1 VVILL
6 ISFLPDVSCGFIPG
20 SKEASGKM
28 SPVLVG
34 ILGFIVL
41 FSLLALGLPIG
52 AGMALVGFVGTWFL
66 ISDVAAFTKLA
77 VVPFQTVTDYSLAVL
92 PLFILMAQVVFVSG
106 MGRDLFNLASKWL
119 GHKRGGV
126 AMAAVAGSGVFA
138 AVSASSIATATTM
151 GLVSIPEMRRLKYDP
166 ALATGAVAAGGTM
179 GVLIPPSG
187 ALIIYGIL
195 TETSIGKLFAAGIIP
210 GILEAL
216 FYILVIG
223 ILCWWKPKLGP
234 PAEKAPLREKIKSL
248 GGCGEIVALIIFVLT
263 GLIIG
268 WFTPTEAGAVGAFG
282 AIIMCALRGRLTW
295 DSFKTAIVET
305 LKTTGMIYGIL
316 IGALIFNVFV
326 AASTIPYVLSEFIGN
341 MALPPHAILVMVL
354 VLYFFL
360 GCFLDVA
367 AMTVLTIPIFFPL
380 VVSLGFNPIWF
391 GIIFVRMAEIA
402 MITPPIGM
410 NTFVIAG
417 VVKEMGIP
425 METVFKGIIPFLL
438 ADFLHVT
445 LLILFPSLSLFLVKL
460 MM

>member
-1 VVILL
+1 
-6 ISFLPDVSCGFIPG
+6 
-20 SKEASGKM
+20 M

-234 PAEKAPLREKIKSL
+234 PAEKAPLGEKIKSL

-282 AIIMCALRGRLTW
+282 AIIMCTLRGRLTW

-425 METVFKGIIPFLL
+425 METVFKGIIPFLI

>member
-1 VVILL
+1 
-6 ISFLPDVSCGFIPG
+6 
-20 SKEASGKM
+20 M
-28 SPVLVG
+28 SPILVG
-34 ILGFIVL
+34 ILGFALL
-41 FSLLALGLPIG
+41 FLLLAIGLPIG
-52 AGMALVGFVGTWFL
+52 AGMALVGFVGIWYL
-66 ISDVAAFTKLA
+66 ISDVAAFIKVA

-92 PLFILMAQVVFVSG
+92 PLFILMAQVVFASG

-126 AMAAVAGSGVFA
+126 AMAAVAGSAVFA

-166 ALATGAVAAGGTM
+166 ALATGSVAAGGTM

-210 GILEAL
+210 GVLEAL
-216 FYILVIG
+216 FYIAVIG
-223 ILCWWKPKLGP
+223 LLCWWKPNYGP
-234 PAEKAPLREKIKSL
+234 PAEKAPLREKIKAFSSC
-248 GGCGEIVALIIFVLT
+248 GGIVVLIAFVLS

-282 AIIMCALRGRLTW
+282 AIVITTLRRRLTW
-295 DSFKTAIVET
+295 DGFKTAIVDT

-341 MALPPHAILVMVL
+341 MPWPPMAILVMVL

-380 VVSLGFNPIWF
+380 VLKLGFNPIWF

-425 METVFKGIIPFLL
+425 METVFKGIVPFLL

-445 LLILFPSLSLFLVKL
+445 LLILVPAISLFLVRF
-460 MM
+460 M

>member
-1 VVILL
+1 
-6 ISFLPDVSCGFIPG
+6 
-20 SKEASGKM
+20 M
-28 SPVLVG
+28 SPILVG
-34 ILGFIVL
+34 ILAFVVL
-41 FSLLALGLPIG
+41 FSLLALGVPIG
-52 AGMALVGFVGTWFL
+52 AGMALVGFAGLWYV
-66 ISDVAAFTKLA
+66 ISDIAAFTKIA

-106 MGRDLFNLASKWL
+106 MGRDLFNLAYKWL

-126 AMAAVAGSGVFA
+126 AMAAVVGSAIFA

-216 FYILVIG
+216 FYLVVIT
-223 ILCWWKPKLGP
+223 ILCMWKPDLGP
-234 PAEKAPLREKIKSL
+234 RAEKAPLRERIRAL
-248 GGCGEIVALIIFVLT
+248 GSCGEIVALIIFVLT

-282 AIIMCALRGRLTW
+282 AIILTTLRKRLNW
-295 DSFKTAIVET
+295 EGFKTAILDT
-305 LKTTGMIYGIL
+305 LKVSGMIYGIL
-316 IGALIFNVFV
+316 IGAFIFNYLV
-326 AASTIPYVLSEFIGN
+326 AISTIPYVLSEFIGS
-341 MALPPHAILVMVL
+341 LPLSPLAILVVVL

-380 VVSLGFNPIWF
+380 VMDLGFNAVWF

-417 VVKEMGIP
+417 VVKDMGIP
-425 METVFKGIIPFLL
+425 LQTVFKGVIPFVF
-438 ADFLHVT
+438 ADFCHIT
-445 LLILFPSLSLFLVKL
+445 LLILFPSLSLFLVGV

>member
-1 VVILL
+1 
-6 ISFLPDVSCGFIPG
+6 
-20 SKEASGKM
+20 M
-28 SPVLVG
+28 SPVIIG
-34 ILGFIVL
+34 ILGFVVL
-41 FSLLALGLPIG
+41 FSLLAVGMPIG
-52 AGMALVGFVGTWFL
+52 GGMALVGFAGVWYL
-66 ISDVAAFTKLA
+66 ISDAAAFIKLA

-119 GHKRGGV
+119 GHRKGGV
-126 AMAAVAGSGVFA
+126 AMAAVAGSGIFA

-151 GLVSIPEMRRLKYDP
+151 GLVSIPEMKRLKYDP
-166 ALATGAVAAGGTM
+166 ALATGSVAAGGTM

-187 ALIIYGIL
+187 ALIIFGIL
-195 TETSIGKLFAAGIIP
+195 TETSIGKLFVAGIVP

-216 FYILVIG
+216 FYIAVI
-223 ILCWWKPKLGP
+223 IVLCAWRPELGP
-234 PAEKAPLREKIKSL
+234 PAEKAPFVEKIKAL
-248 GGCGEIVALIIFVLT
+248 GSCGEIVALIVFVLT

-268 WFTPTEAGAVGAFG
+268 WFTPTEAGAVGGFG
-282 AIIMCALRGRLTW
+282 AIIMCTLRRRLTW
-295 DSFKTAIVET
+295 EGFKTAIVDT

-341 MALPPHAILVMVL
+341 MALPPMAILIMVL

-391 GIIFVRMAEIA
+391 GIVFVRMAEIA

-417 VVKEMGIP
+417 VVRGMGIE
-425 METVFKGIIPFLL
+425 METVFKGIIPFLV
-438 ADFLHVT
+438 ADFLHIT
-445 LLILFPSLSLFLVKL
+445 LLILVPPLTLYLVGL

>member
-1 VVILL
+1 
-6 ISFLPDVSCGFIPG
+6 
-20 SKEASGKM
+20 M
-28 SPVLVG
+28 SPILIGVIGFVL
-34 ILGFIVL
+34 L
-41 FSLLALGLPIG
+41 FTLLAFGVPIG
-52 AGMALVGFVGTWFL
+52 AGMALMGFLGFWYLV
-66 ISDVAAFTKLA
+66 SDVAAFTKLA
-77 VVPFQTVTDYSLAVL
+77 IVPFQTASAYSLAVL
-92 PLFILMAQVVFVSG
+92 PLFIFMAQVVFVSG
-106 MGRDLFNLASKWL
+106 MGRDLFNMASKWL

-126 AMAAVAGSGVFA
+126 AMAAVVGSAIFA

-151 GLVSIPEMRRLKYDP
+151 GLVAIPEMIRLKYDP
-166 ALATGAVAAGGTM
+166 ALATGSVAAGGTM

-216 FYILVIG
+216 FYIAVIF
-223 ILCWWKPKLGP
+223 IMCSLKPEYGP
-234 PAEKAPLREKIKSL
+234 RAVKAPFGEKIKAL
-248 GGCGEIVALIIFVLT
+248 GSCGEIVVLIVFVLA

-282 AIIMCALRGRLTW
+282 AIIMCTLRGRLTW
-295 DSFKTAIVET
+295 NSFKTAIIDT

-316 IGALIFNVFV
+316 IGAMIFNFFV
-326 AASTIPYVLSEFIGN
+326 AATTIPYVLSDFIGGLP
-341 MALPPHAILVMVL
+341 LPPMAILAMVL

-380 VVSLGFNPIWF
+380 VISLGFDPIWF
-391 GIIFVRMAEIA
+391 GIIFIRMAEIA

-417 VVKEMGIP
+417 IVKEMGIE
-425 METVFKGIIPFLL
+425 MGTVWRGIFPFLM

-445 LLILFPSLSLFLVKL
+445 LLILIPQLSLFLVKV

>member
-1 VVILL
+1 
-6 ISFLPDVSCGFIPG
+6 
-20 SKEASGKM
+20 M
-28 SPVLVG
+28 SPILVG
-34 ILGFIVL
+34 ILGFVVL
-41 FSLLALGLPIG
+41 FSLLAIGLPIG
-52 AGMALVGFVGTWFL
+52 AGMALVGFAGLWYL

-126 AMAAVAGSGVFA
+126 AMAAVAGSGIFA

-151 GLVSIPEMRRLKYDP
+151 GLVSIPEMKRLKYDP

-216 FYILVIG
+216 FYIGVIS
-223 ILCWWKPKLGP
+223 ILCWWRPKLGP

-282 AIIMCALRGRLTW
+282 AIIMCTLRRRLTW

-341 MALPPHAILVMVL
+341 MPLPPLAILVMVL

-380 VVSLGFNPIWF
+380 VVSLGFNAIWF

-417 VVKEMGIP
+417 VVREMGIE
-425 METVFKGIIPFLL
+425 METVFKGIIPFLM

-445 LLILFPSLSLFLVKL
+445 LLILFPPLSLYLVEL

>member
-1 VVILL
+1 
-6 ISFLPDVSCGFIPG
+6 
-20 SKEASGKM
+20 M
-28 SPVLVG
+28 SPVLFG
-34 ILGFIVL
+34 ILGFVVL
-41 FSLLALGLPIG
+41 FSLLAVGMPIG
-52 AGMALVGFVGTWFL
+52 GGMALVGFAGVWYL
-66 ISDVAAFTKLA
+66 ISDAAAFIKLA

-119 GHKRGGV
+119 GHRKGGV
-126 AMAAVAGSGVFA
+126 AMAAVAGSGIFA

-151 GLVSIPEMRRLKYDP
+151 GLVSIPEMKRLKYDP
-166 ALATGAVAAGGTM
+166 ALATGSVAAGGTM

-187 ALIIYGIL
+187 ALIIFGIL
-195 TETSIGKLFAAGIIP
+195 TETSIGKLFVAGIIP

-216 FYILVIG
+216 FYIAVII
-223 ILCWWKPKLGP
+223 ILCAWRPELGP
-234 PAEKAPLREKIKSL
+234 PAEKAPFVEKIKAL
-248 GGCGEIVALIIFVLT
+248 GSCGEIVALIVFVLT

-268 WFTPTEAGAVGAFG
+268 WFTPTEAGAVGGFG
-282 AIIMCALRGRLTW
+282 AIIMCTLRRRLTW
-295 DSFKTAIVET
+295 EGFKTAIVDT

-341 MALPPHAILVMVL
+341 MPLPPMAILIMVL

-380 VVSLGFNPIWF
+380 VVDLGFNPIWF
-391 GIIFVRMAEIA
+391 GIVFVRMAEIA

-410 NTFVIAG
+410 NAFVIAG
-417 VVKEMGIP
+417 VVRGMDIE
-425 METVFKGIIPFLL
+425 METVFKGIIPFLV
-438 ADFLHVT
+438 ADFLHIT
-445 LLILFPSLSLFLVKL
+445 LLILVPSLTLYLVGL

>member
-1 VVILL
+1 
-6 ISFLPDVSCGFIPG
+6 
-20 SKEASGKM
+20 M

-234 PAEKAPLREKIKSL
+234 PAEKAPLGEKIKSL

-282 AIIMCALRGRLTW
+282 AIIMCTLRGRLTW
-295 DSFKTAIVET
+295 DNFKTAIVET

>member
-1 VVILL
+1 
-6 ISFLPDVSCGFIPG
+6 
-20 SKEASGKM
+20 M
-28 SPVLVG
+28 SPVLIG
-34 ILGFIVL
+34 IIAFVVL
-41 FSLLALGLPIG
+41 FSLLAFGVPIG
-52 AGMALVGFVGTWFL
+52 AGMALVGFTGLWFL

-77 VVPFQTVTDYSLAVL
+77 VVPFQTITDYSLAVL
-92 PLFILMAQVVFVSG
+92 PLFLLMAQVVFVSG
-106 MGRDLFNLASKWL
+106 MGRDLFNLASKLL
-119 GHKRGGV
+119 GHRRGGV
-126 AMAAVAGSGVFA
+126 AMAAVAGSGIFA

-151 GLVSIPEMRRLKYDP
+151 GLVSIPEMQRLKYNP

-195 TETSIGKLFAAGIIP
+195 TETSIGKLFAAGVIP

-216 FYILVIG
+216 FYIAVIA
-223 ILCWWKPKLGP
+223 ILCWWKPNWGP
-234 PAEKAPLREKIKSL
+234 RAEKAPFSERIKAFSK
-248 GGCGEIVALIIFVLT
+248 CGEMIVLIVFVLS

-282 AIIMCALRGRLTW
+282 AIIMCLVRGRLNW
-295 DSFKTAIVET
+295 EKFKQAIMAT

-316 IGALIFNVFV
+316 IGALIFNYLV
-326 AASTIPYVLSEFIGN
+326 AASTIPYVLADTIGGLP
-341 MALPPHAILVMVL
+341 LPPYAILALVL

-367 AMTVLTIPIFFPL
+367 AMTVLTIPIFFPM
-380 VVSLGFNPIWF
+380 VMELGFNPIWF

-417 VVKEMGIP
+417 IAREMGID
-425 METVFKGIIPFLL
+425 MTTVFKGILPFLI
-438 ADFLHVT
+438 ADFLHLF
-445 LLILFPSLSLFLVKL
+445 LLILFPGISLYLVSIL
-460 MM
+460 M

>member
-1 VVILL
+1 
-6 ISFLPDVSCGFIPG
+6 
-20 SKEASGKM
+20 M
-28 SPVLVG
+28 SPVIIG
-34 ILGFIVL
+34 IFGFVVL
-41 FSLLALGLPIG
+41 FSLLAVGMPIG
-52 AGMALVGFVGTWFL
+52 GGMALVGFAGVWYL
-66 ISDVAAFTKLA
+66 ISDAAAFIKLA

-119 GHKRGGV
+119 GHRKGGV
-126 AMAAVAGSGVFA
+126 AMAAVAGSGIFA

-151 GLVSIPEMRRLKYDP
+151 GLVSIPEMKRLKYDP
-166 ALATGAVAAGGTM
+166 ALATGSVAAGGTM

-195 TETSIGKLFAAGIIP
+195 TETSIGKLFVAGIVP

-216 FYILVIG
+216 FYIAVII
-223 ILCWWKPKLGP
+223 ILCAWRPELGP
-234 PAEKAPLREKIKSL
+234 PAEKAPFVQKIKAL
-248 GGCGEIVALIIFVLT
+248 GSCGEIVALIVFVLT

-268 WFTPTEAGAVGAFG
+268 WFTPTEAGAVGGFG
-282 AIIMCALRGRLTW
+282 AIIMCTLRGRLTW
-295 DSFKTAIVET
+295 EGFKTAIVDT

-341 MALPPHAILVMVL
+341 MALPPMAILIMVL

-380 VVSLGFNPIWF
+380 VVDLGFNPIWF
-391 GIIFVRMAEIA
+391 GIVFVRMAEIA

-417 VVKEMGIP
+417 VVRGMDIE
-425 METVFKGIIPFLL
+425 METVFKGIIPFLV
-438 ADFLHVT
+438 ADFLHIT
-445 LLILFPSLSLFLVKL
+445 LLILVPPLTLYLVGL